1 MVMRDPSSVLAAAL
15 AARRA
20 AYAPYSNFLVGAAL
34 IGRDGRLYTG
44 ANIENASFG
53 LSMCAERVA
62 LYTAVSA
69 GQRAFEAIAIAGPD
83 GVTTMPCGACRQV
96 LAEFNMGL
104 RIIYVDHGQLKM
116 TTLAQL
122 LPEAFTPQV
131 LNDASQTN
139 VRGRGML

>member
-1 MVMRDPSSVLAAAL
+1 MVMRDPSSILAAAL

-20 AYAPYSNFLVGAAL
+20 AYAPYSNFFVGAAL

-69 GQRAFEAIAIAGPD
+69 GQRAFEALAVAGPD

-96 LAEFNMGL
+96 LSEFNLSL
-104 RIIYVDHGQLKM
+104 RIIYLDRGQLKM
-116 TTLAQL
+116 TTLQQL
-122 LPEAFTPQV
+122 LPEAFTPQA
-131 LNDASQTN
+131 LNDAQQTN
-139 VRGRGML
+139 VRGMR

>member
-1 MVMRDPSSVLAAAL
+1 MVMRDPSSILAAAL

-20 AYAPYSNFLVGAAL
+20 AYAPYSNFFVGAAL

-69 GQRAFEAIAIAGPD
+69 GQRAFEALAVAGPD

-96 LAEFNMGL
+96 LSEFNLSL
-104 RIIYVDHGQLKM
+104 RIIYLDRGQLKM
-116 TTLAQL
+116 TTLQQL
-122 LPEAFTPQV
+122 LPEAFTPQA
-131 LNDASQTN
+131 LNDAQATN
-139 VRGRGML
+139 VRGMR